1 MHSLLQLVGINP
13 PFNKVKITFYI
24 FIKTYIH
31 EYKCNAVQC
40 MCHSFKKIEDTQTP
54 SSLRQTNCKLSRWS
68 ADEII
73 EMFRE
78 DSLNKVSFS
87 SAVDTFI

>member
-1 MHSLLQLVGINP
+1 MNMNVMQYSECV
-13 PFNKVKITFYI
+13 
-24 FIKTYIH
+24 
-31 EYKCNAVQC
+31 
-40 MCHSFKKIEDTQTP
+40 SFKKIEDTQTP